1 MGYATVLSIVGWL
14 LLAWAAA
21 MVLPVLVAVNYA
33 EAGAAGA
40 FAAAALLTG
49 FAGGILVI
57 ATRGVGRRVSRRE
70 AFLLAVVA
78 WVVLPAF
85 GAMPFSFT
93 GVAPSLTDAYFEALS
108 GLTTTGASVLGDPA
122 ALPRSILFW
131 RALSQWIGGLGT
143 IMLAL
148 AMLSLL
154 GVGGMQLYRSALPR
168 GERDTLERRLLEASR
183 SIWWIYALLTALC
196 AVLLWAAG
204 MTPFDSL
211 CHALSTLSTGGFS
224 SAAGALVPA
233 RSPFVEAVLVV
244 FMLAGAMNFT
254 LLWALFNGLPRP
266 LRRDPEFRYLLGVAA
281 LAAAT
286 IAAVLLLADAAA
298 GESLRLGIFSAVSM
312 LTTTGF
318 LAGEAGAWP
327 AALPVLPV
335 LFLALMMMGGSTG
348 STAGGLKLMR
358 VALMLKEG
366 WRELGRLAYPHGV
379 VRLHYAR
386 QAIADTDLGAVWG
399 FIIVYL
405 LCFVLVSLGLA
416 WFGLDLRTALAA
428 SGAALSNT
436 GPGIAMVAGA
446 GAGYA
451 AMPVGAKW
459 LVVLAMLL
467 GRLELFTL
475 LALLSPRF
483 WRH

>member
-21 MVLPVLVAVNYA
+21 MVLPALVAVNYA

-40 FAAAALLTG
+40 FTAAALLTA

-78 WVVLPAF
+78 WVLLPAF

-93 GVAPSLTDAYFEALS
+93 GVASSPTDAYFEALS

-168 GERDTLERRLLEASR
+168 GERDTLELRLLEASR

-204 MTPFDSL
+204 MTPFDAV
-211 CHALSTLSTGGFS
+211 CYALSTLSTGGFS

-233 RSPFVEAVLVV
+233 RSLLVEAVLVV

-254 LLWALFNGLPRP
+254 LLWALFHGLSRP
-266 LRRDPEFRYLLGVAA
+266 LREDPEFRYLLGVAA
-281 LAAAT
+281 LAAVT
-286 IAAVLLLADAAA
+286 ISAVLLLAGAAA
-298 GESLRLGIFSAVSM
+298 GESLRLGLFSAVSM

-318 LAGEAGAWP
+318 SAGEAGAWP
-327 AALPVLPV
+327 VALPV

-366 WRELGRLAYPHGV
+366 RRELGRLAYPHGV

-386 QAIADTDLGAVWG
+386 QAIADADLGAVWG
-399 FIIVYL
+399 FIIVYM

-416 WFGLDLRTALAA
+416 WFGLDLPTALAA

-446 GAGYA
+446 DVGYA

-459 LVVLAMLL
+459 LVALAMLL

-475 LALLSPRF
+475 LALLSPGF
-483 WRH
+483 WRR

>member
-85 GAMPFSFT
+85 GALPFSFT
-93 GVAPSLTDAYFEALS
+93 GVAPSPTDAYFEALS

-168 GERDTLERRLLEASR
+168 GERDTLELRLLEASR

-204 MTPFDSL
+204 MTPFDAL

-224 SAAGALVPA
+224 SGAGALVPT
-233 RSPFVEAVLVV
+233 RSPLVEAVLVV

-254 LLWALFNGLPRP
+254 LLWALFHGHPRP
-266 LRRDPEFRYLLGVAA
+266 LREDPELRYLLGVAA
-281 LAAAT
+281 FAAAT
-286 IAAVLLLADAAA
+286 ISAVLLLAHAGA

-318 LAGEAGAWP
+318 LAEEAGAWP
-327 AALPVLPV
+327 SALPV

-386 QAIADTDLGAVWG
+386 QAIADSDLGTVWG

-436 GPGIAMVAGA
+436 GPGIAMVTGD

-459 LVVLAMLL
+459 LVALAMLL

-475 LALLSPRF
+475 LALLSPGF

>member
-85 GAMPFSFT
+85 GALPFSFT
-93 GVAPSLTDAYFEALS
+93 GVAPSPTDAYFEALS

-168 GERDTLERRLLEASR
+168 GERDTLELRLLEASR

-204 MTPFDSL
+204 MTPFDAL

-224 SAAGALVPA
+224 SGAGALVPT
-233 RSPFVEAVLVV
+233 RSPLVEAVLVV

-254 LLWALFNGLPRP
+254 LLWALFHGHPRP
-266 LRRDPEFRYLLGVAA
+266 LREDPELRYLLGVAA
-281 LAAAT
+281 FAAAT
-286 IAAVLLLADAAA
+286 ISAVLLLAHAGA

-318 LAGEAGAWP
+318 LAEEAGAWP
-327 AALPVLPV
+327 AALPV

-386 QAIADTDLGAVWG
+386 QAIADSDLGTVWG

-436 GPGIAMVAGA
+436 GPGIAMVTGD

-459 LVVLAMLL
+459 LVALAMLL

-475 LALLSPRF
+475 LALLSPGF

>member
-33 EAGAAGA
+33 EASAAGA

-85 GAMPFSFT
+85 GALPFSFT
-93 GVAPSLTDAYFEALS
+93 GVAPSPTDAYFEALS

-168 GERDTLERRLLEASR
+168 GERDTLELRLLEASR

-204 MTPFDSL
+204 MTPFDAL

-224 SAAGALVPA
+224 SGAGALVPT
-233 RSPFVEAVLVV
+233 RSPLVEAVLVV

-254 LLWALFNGLPRP
+254 LLWALFHGHPRP
-266 LRRDPEFRYLLGVAA
+266 LREDPELRYLLGVAA
-281 LAAAT
+281 FAAAT
-286 IAAVLLLADAAA
+286 ISAVLLLAHAGA

-318 LAGEAGAWP
+318 LAEEAGAWP
-327 AALPVLPV
+327 SALPV

-386 QAIADTDLGAVWG
+386 QAIADSDLGTVWG

-436 GPGIAMVAGA
+436 GPGIAMVTGD

-459 LVVLAMLL
+459 LVALAMLL

-475 LALLSPRF
+475 LALLSPGF

>member
-21 MVLPVLVAVNYA
+21 MVLPVRVAVNYA
-33 EAGAAGA
+33 EASAAGA
-40 FAAAALLTG
+40 CAAAALLTG

-85 GAMPFSFT
+85 GALPFSFT
-93 GVAPSLTDAYFEALS
+93 GVASSPTDAYFEALS

-168 GERDTLERRLLEASR
+168 GERDTLELRLLEASR

-204 MTPFDSL
+204 MTPFDAL

-224 SAAGALVPA
+224 SGAGALVPT
-233 RSPFVEAVLVV
+233 RSPLVEAVLVV

-254 LLWALFNGLPRP
+254 LLWALFHGLPRP
-266 LRRDPEFRYLLGVAA
+266 LREDPELRYLLGVAA
-281 LAAAT
+281 FAAAT
-286 IAAVLLLADAAA
+286 ISAVLLLAHAGA

-318 LAGEAGAWP
+318 LAEEAGAWP
-327 AALPVLPV
+327 AALPV

-386 QAIADTDLGAVWG
+386 QAIADSDLGTVWG

-436 GPGIAMVAGA
+436 GPGIAMVTGG

-459 LVVLAMLL
+459 LVALAMLL

-475 LALLSPRF
+475 LALLSPGF